1 MNELMLPG
9 DTFDIDLNA
18 KALTMPTVGPL
29 MGSFKL
35 QLDVFLCPF
44 RLYQA
49 QLHNNKLGVGLDMSK
64 IKLPQFEGE
73 ANMINFSFGES
84 PDTQQVNPS
93 SLIAYQGTRGFGCA
107 ENEEDGHVT
116 YRRNALKLLSYYD
129 IYKNYY
135 ANKQEGKGAIISNS
149 DESIEI
155 SSVASTRVSVNRNM
169 TPSSVIPTRINDSNY
184 IEIVGENLL
193 LSNLRGFYVD
203 DTQQQNLS

>member
-1 MNELMLPG
+1 MGKLVTLGGDRLGSGKKMKQAMHNYERSNHDLSYDWRSTAAPGTLIPFMNELMLPG

-64 IKLPQFEGE
+64 IKLPQFEGV

-135 ANKQEGKGAIISNS
+135 ANMNS
-149 DESIEI
+149 VKED
-155 SSVASTRVSVNRNM
+155 
-169 TPSSVIPTRINDSNY
+169 
-184 IEIVGENLL
+184 LL
-193 LSNLRGFYVD
+193 
-203 DTQQQNLS
+203 

>member
-1 MNELMLPG
+1 MGKLVTLGGDRLGSGKKMKQAMHNYERSNHNLSYDWRSTAAPGTLIPFMNELMLPG

-64 IKLPQFEGE
+64 IKLPQFQGI

-135 ANKQEGKGAIISNS
+135 ANKQEGKGAIS
-149 DESIEI
+149 
-155 SSVASTRVSVNRNM
+155 
-169 TPSSVIPTRINDSNY
+169 
-184 IEIVGENLL
+184 
-193 LSNLRGFYVD
+193 
-203 DTQQQNLS
+203 